1 MTAPAKI
8 PPRTSAPTE
17 TPPEPG
23 HELRMGL
30 FEHLN
35 ELRVRLTRAFLAVF
49 IGTVI
54 GFFFA
59 GEVLDFLRQPY
70 CAAVSSAEL
79 CRLQII
85 DPTGSVLVY
94 FRVALMLGGIIGIP
108 MVTYQAMMFIVPGLT
123 PKERR
128 YVLFSIPPITFL
140 FLLGISFAWFVLM
153 PPALSFLQNFQPQL
167 FNTEWTADAYLG
179 FVTALIFWMGVA
191 FETPLIFFVLAL
203 LGLVEAGTLARNW
216 RLAVV
221 GASIAAALITPTIDP
236 VNMFLVMG
244 PLMTLYLLSIILVY
258 IGRRMAGLNGQPL

>member
-1 MTAPAKI
+1 MTTPVKI
-8 PPRTSAPTE
+8 PPHKPAPE
-17 TPPEPG
+17 PPPEEG

-30 FEHLN
+30 FEHLD
-35 ELRVRLTRAFLAVF
+35 ELRMRLTRAFLAVV
-49 IGTVI
+49 IGTFI

-70 CAAVSSAEL
+70 CAAVSAAEL

-85 DPTGSVLVY
+85 DPTGSVIVY

-108 MVTYQAMMFIVPGLT
+108 LITYHAMMFIMPGLT
-123 PKERR
+123 SKERR
-128 YVLFSIPPITFL
+128 YVLVSIPPITIL
-140 FLLGISFAWFVLM
+140 FLVGISFAWFVLM
-153 PPALSFLQNFQPQL
+153 PPALAFLQNFQPEL
-167 FNTEWTADAYLG
+167 FKTEWTADAYLG

-191 FETPLIFFVLAL
+191 FETPLVFFVLAL

-244 PLMTLYLLSIILVY
+244 PLMTLYLLSILLVS
-258 IGRRMAGLNGQPL
+258 IGRRMAGLTTPENA